1 MATRKAPSNVWK
13 PGQSGN
19 PAGRPAGAGKVAK
32 LREAIAADVPA
43 ILQAVIEQAKG
54 GDMQAARILIERV
67 IPAMKP
73 QELAAPLS
81 LPVDGTLT
89 EQGKAV
95 LGAVAAGELAPGQA
109 SQLLGAVAT
118 LARVT
123 ELDELVA
130 RITALENAQHGKP

>member
-1 MATRKAPSNVWK
+1 MASRKAPPHAWK

-19 PAGRPAGAGKVAK
+19 PAGRPANAGKVAK

-43 ILQAVIEQAKG
+43 ILQTIIEQAKA